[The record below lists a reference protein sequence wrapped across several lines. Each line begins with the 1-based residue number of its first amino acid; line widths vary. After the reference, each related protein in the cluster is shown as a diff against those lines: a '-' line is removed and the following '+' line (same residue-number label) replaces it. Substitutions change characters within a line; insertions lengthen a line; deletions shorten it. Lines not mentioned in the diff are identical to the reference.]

1 MNSNDAGMQP
11 VKLRSLTSRGALVP
25 LNFRL
30 GTSAAIVRI
39 VPLLLVDLPR
49 HLRIPVRRAVRP
61 WSSGARVISNEDIS
75 NRF

>member
-1 MNSNDAGMQP
+1 
-11 VKLRSLTSRGALVP
+11 
-25 LNFRL
+25 
-30 GTSAAIVRI
+30 
-39 VPLLLVDLPR
+39 LLVDLPR